1 MNLISAKIKNLSFNP
16 IVLCSS
22 RIVLCSSVICLS
34 LSLAGCG
41 VFFGDDGIF
50 RNRENDY
57 LKADNI
63 SPLILPEGVKK
74 DAISDLYPV
83 PPISAADFGYDAN
96 ATDYEVPRP
105 MPLSA
110 NMLQDNVKI
119 QRVGENSWVLV
130 NAAPGELWPRV
141 RNFLNANGLTVSRS
155 DLKQGIIETD
165 WLQFKTDLTSYDRY
179 RLQIDQGVQPETSEI
194 HITHMNLVGSAKP
207 AQVADWPARS
217 MNAERE
223 KWLLDELAATL
234 ASDIAEVGTSMLAQS
249 IGGASAA
256 KANLGM
262 LKNEPIMTIKLD
274 QARTMATLA
283 YAAKHDGFQLFESD
297 ASLGLFYVYYKNP
310 EDAKPGW
317 FRRFFHI
324 GLHPKPKT
332 SPYSLAQ
339 ITTNLLQ
346 SSATTAV
353 TKQGFIKRLF
363 VSEAVAAPVPTS
375 YTAEQIPDYFIQ
387 GKAFDTSLY
396 SNRDAE
402 LNLPDAPGYLI
413 TVSGKAGDYL
423 VRVRDPYGKRLK
435 AREARELLT
444 VLRKNLI

>member
-1 MNLISAKIKNLSFNP
+1 MFMIFIRAKMKKINLNR
-16 IVLCSS
+16 VTLCAS
-22 RIVLCSSVICLS
+22 IIS
-34 LSLAGCG
+34 LSVFLSGCG
-41 VFFGDDGIF
+41 FFFGDEGVF

-63 SPLILPEGVKK
+63 APIVLPEGAKK
-74 DAISDLYPV
+74 DAIGELYPV

-119 QRVGENSWVLV
+119 QRVGENAWVLV

-141 RNFLNANGLTVSRS
+141 RNFLNANGLSVSRS

-165 WLQFKTDLTSYDRY
+165 WLQFKTDLNSHDRY

-194 HITHMNLVGSAKP
+194 HITHMNITGSAKP
-207 AQVADWPARS
+207 TQIADWPAKS
-217 MNAERE
+217 MSAERE

-234 ASDIAEVGTSMLAQS
+234 ASDIAEVGTSMLAQG

-262 LKNEPIMTIKLD
+262 LKNEPVMTIKLD
-274 QARTMATLA
+274 QARTMATVS
-283 YAAKHDGFQLFESD
+283 YATKRDGFQLFESD
-297 ASLGLFYVYYKNP
+297 SNLGLFYVYYKNP
-310 EDAKPGW
+310 EEAKPGW
-317 FRRFFHI
+317 FRRFFRI
-324 GLHPKPKT
+324 GLNPKPPT
-332 SPYSLAQ
+332 TPYTLAQ
-339 ITTNLLQ
+339 IVANLLQ
-346 SSATTAV
+346 SSATTPTAN
-353 TKQGFIKRLF
+353 QGFLSRLF
-363 VSEAVAAPVPTS
+363 TSPKVVARMPVAEFTLSELT
-375 YTAEQIPDYFIQ
+375 E
-387 GKAFDTSLY
+387 GKVFDTSLY
-396 SNRDAE
+396 SHRDDE
-402 LNLPDAPGYLI
+402 VNLPDAPGYLI
-413 TVSGKAGDYL
+413 SISGKNGNYL

-435 AREARELLT
+435 SREARELLT

>member
-1 MNLISAKIKNLSFNP
+1 MNLINAKVKRL
-16 IVLCSS
+16 SS
-22 RIVLCSSVICLS
+22 RRVIFSASVICLS
-34 LSLAGCG
+34 SSLSGCG
-41 VFFGDDGIF
+41 IFFGDEGVF

-57 LKADNI
+57 LKAENI
-63 SPLILPEGVKK
+63 SPLVLPEGARK
-74 DAISDLYPV
+74 DALGELYPV
-83 PPISAADFGYDAN
+83 PPITSADFGYDAN

-141 RNFLNANGLTVSRS
+141 RNFLNTNGLTVARS
-155 DLKQGIIETD
+155 DIKQGIIETD
-165 WLQFKTDLTSYDRY
+165 WLQFKTDLNTQDRY

-194 HITHMNLVGSAKP
+194 HITHMSTPGASKP
-207 AQVADWPARS
+207 AQELTWPAKS
-217 MNAERE
+217 INAERE

-234 ASDIAEVGTSMLAQS
+234 ASDIAEVGTSMLAQG

-274 QARTMATLA
+274 QARAMATLA
-283 YAAKHDGFQLFESD
+283 YAAKHDGFQLYESD
-297 ASLGLFYVYYKNP
+297 SSLGLFYVYYKNP
-310 EDAKPGW
+310 EESKPGW

-324 GLHPKPKT
+324 GLHPKPET
-332 SPYSLAQ
+332 SPYSLVQVTDNMVRGKTSFPGAREDSIKQ
-339 ITTNLLQ
+339 WLNSNEFETLVKVPY
-346 SSATTAV
+346 SSD
-353 TKQGFIKRLF
+353 
-363 VSEAVAAPVPTS
+363 
-375 YTAEQIPDYFIQ
+375 PDYAHVPHRKVI
-387 GKAFDTSLY
+387 GGRLY
-396 SNRDAE
+396 PKRFSDRH
-402 LNLPDAPGYLI
+402 LPDAPGYLI
-413 TVSGKAGDYL
+413 AVTGKDGDYV
-423 VRVRDPYGKRLK
+423 VRVRDAYGKRLK